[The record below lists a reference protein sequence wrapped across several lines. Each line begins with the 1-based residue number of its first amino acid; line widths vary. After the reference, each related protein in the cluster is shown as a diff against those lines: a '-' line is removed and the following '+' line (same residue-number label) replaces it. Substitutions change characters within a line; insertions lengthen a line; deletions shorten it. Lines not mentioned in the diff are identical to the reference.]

1 MVLFKEA
8 QIRLIITIK
17 HDGTIDIL
25 QTLTYSNTPQTD
37 LAGHYSREQELIAIL
52 SSLNKIEILKKT
64 DLLNLKT
71 IDIPQWASTVPDK
84 EGFI

>member
-25 QTLTYSNTPQTD
+25 ETLTYSNTPQTD
-37 LAGHYSREQELIAIL
+37 LAGNYSREQELIAIL
-52 SSLNKIEILKKT
+52 SLLNKIEILKKT
-64 DLLNLKT
+64 DL
-71 IDIPQWASTVPDK
+71 
-84 EGFI
+84 